1 MSEKSDDPRD
11 EVAVQEVQQSDQ
23 DQRRAQR
30 KAEGR
35 QPAEV
40 RTINDDVIEEEGG
53 TEHAGYSGGNGIN
66 NG

>member
-11 EVAVQEVQQSDQ
+11 EIATQDMQSSDWEQ
-23 DQRRAQR
+23 KRAER
-30 KAEGR
+30 KAQGR
-35 QPAEV
+35 MPAEV
-40 RTINDDVIEEEGG
+40 RTVNDDIVEEEPN

>member
-11 EVAVQEVQQSDQ
+11 AVAIRETQRSDQ
-23 DQRRAQR
+23 DERRAQR
-30 KAEGR
+30 KREDK

-40 RTINDDVIEEEGG
+40 RTVDDDIIREDGG
-53 TEHAGYSGGNGIN
+53 TEHAGYSGGNGTK